1 MTDLTVSQIEEIKEE
16 QKAYFNEIIET
27 DKEGN
32 DVSRSEYEQVKR
44 GVNEGYYIDI
54 YDGPNGK
61 GYVII
66 RHEGDYL
73 GCGKYVDGKILNH
86 VPKERRL
93 RVSISALP

>member
-66 RHEGDYL
+66 EERTVNGQLQNKMTGYGAEGRNRKWFD
-73 GCGKYVDGKILNH
+73 VNNTM
-86 VPKERRL
+86 
-93 RVSISALP
+93 